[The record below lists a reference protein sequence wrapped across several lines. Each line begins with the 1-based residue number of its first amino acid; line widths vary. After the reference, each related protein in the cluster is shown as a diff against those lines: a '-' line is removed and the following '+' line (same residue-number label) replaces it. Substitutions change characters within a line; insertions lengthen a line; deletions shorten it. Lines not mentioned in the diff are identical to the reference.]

1 MKKKFLY
8 WMSLVGIFA
17 TSYLISAVIANLF
30 TQDPMIVKWV
40 GRITAVTLTAIAN
53 IDIQMDEEKSERERR
68 YKTPLN

>member
-8 WMSLVGIFA
+8 WMTLVGIFT

-30 TQDPMIVKWV
+30 TQDLMVIKWV
-40 GRITAVTLTAIAN
+40 GRITAVTLTSIAN
-53 IDIQMDEEKSERERR
+53 LDMKMDEEKSERERR

>member
-8 WMSLVGIFA
+8 WMTLVGIFA

-30 TQDPMIVKWV
+30 TQDPMVIKWV

-53 IDIQMDEEKSERERR
+53 IDILVDEEKSEREIRH
-68 YKTPLN
+68 KTPLN

>member
-53 IDIQMDEEKSERERR
+53 IDMKMDEEKSEHERR